1 MVCAAGG
8 IYHLVVPL
16 KFALIRFD
24 TLGDVILTTPVIHN
38 LRQEYPKA
46 EITVITRRPY
56 DELFHADPDVNRVV
70 ALGGMLDRDG
80 LPGLRAA
87 AQALSNQRFDA
98 VLDLQG
104 DVNSRYL
111 SAMMS
116 TRKRVRAP
124 QPRWGEFKLIHLK
137 RFAKPL
143 APKVDRFN
151 AVLPQVKADIRT
163 RLPEVRLSQAAR
175 AWAAEESAR
184 THRASQY
191 TTVGAHPGAHWPA
204 KRWPVE
210 SFAECLSKT
219 AAKERSRV
227 LLFGSVPER
236 RLLEHTAALMPEVHS
251 VIYCGLPL
259 QRVGALVEHCDVFL
273 ANDSGLMHL
282 SAALSVPT
290 LSLFGP
296 THPALGFTPQG
307 PRNRI
312 YFGYAHCSPC
322 SVLGE
327 RACYQRRRFC
337 LERIEPS
344 KVAETVS
351 ELLSEGKVVEG
362 VSMYE
367 TAG

>member
-1 MVCAAGG
+1 M
-8 IYHLVVPL
+8 

-24 TLGDVILTTPVIHN
+24 TLGDVILTTPVIRN
-38 LRQEYPKA
+38 LRQEYPDA
-46 EITVITRRPY
+46 SITVVTRRPY

-70 ALGGMLDRDG
+70 ALAGHIDRDG

-87 AQALSNQRFDA
+87 ANALSNERFDA
-98 VLDLQG
+98 VLDLQCSY
-104 DVNSRYL
+104 DSRLL
-111 SAMMS
+111 SSLIRA
-116 TRKRVRAP
+116 RKRARPP
-124 QPRWGEFKLIHLK
+124 QLHWAEFKLIHMK

-163 RLPEVRLSQAAR
+163 RRPDIRLSRAAR
-175 AWAAEESAR
+175 AWAANESAR
-184 THRASQY
+184 TRRESQY
-191 TTVGAHPGAHWPA
+191 TTVGAHPGANWA
-204 KRWPVE
+204 TKRWPVE
-210 SFAECLSKT
+210 SFAECLSRV
-219 AAKERSRV
+219 ANKERSRV
-227 LLFGSVPER
+227 LLFGSSPER
-236 RLLEHTAALMPEVHS
+236 PLLERTAALMPEVHTVVYS
-251 VIYCGLPL
+251 GLPL
-259 QRVGALVEHCDVFL
+259 QRVGALVEQCDVFL

-322 SVLGE
+322 SMHGE

-337 LERIEPS
+337 LERIEAS
-344 KVAETVS
+344 KVAETLS
-351 ELLSEGKVVEG
+351 ELLSEGKVIEN
-362 VSMYE
+362 VSM
-367 TAG
+367 T